1 MLFPKVFLAL
11 LPNEWYNK
19 IRIKSVH
26 KTTGSGS
33 LWFFYFLRKEKN
45 AMPGKRKPKVEQ
57 RKINYQTAAEARAT
71 AGGIPV
77 FCAFDSLVDPK
88 SLIGNPR
95 NPNQHPAEQI
105 TLLAQ
110 IIQSQGW
117 RAPIT
122 VSNQSG
128 FVVRG
133 HGRLAAALAF
143 GAEVVPVDYQN
154 YANEAEEWADLI
166 ADNRLSEL
174 SEIDNVKIADLIVE
188 LDNGEVPLELTGYTN
203 DDMENLL
210 AAISGEG
217 DAEADGLDEVP
228 DVPEIPM
235 SKPGDLWLLGE
246 HRVLCGSATDPEIV
260 KRLMDGK
267 KAHLVFTDP
276 PYGVE
281 YTGGKGKTW
290 EMIDGDD
297 KTGEDL
303 SQKLLIP
310 AFKNMVANTIDTA
323 AFYIWHAGEMR
334 RPFEDAMTA
343 AGLIEKQYIIWVK
356 NNFQLGHLDYHW
368 AHEPCFYA
376 QKAGQ
381 SARFYGDRTN
391 RTAWK
396 VSLRK
401 ATGIETVLTGGV
413 VVTDGAGSKLFITEK
428 PPKDKKNRY
437 LRVTEKDSVVL
448 YSDSKASTAW
458 EVDRETSI
466 EHPTQ
471 KPVELALRA
480 IGNSSAEGEIVLDLF
495 GGSGTTLIGAEK
507 LHRAAY
513 LTEIDPK
520 YVDVIVNRYVKTT
533 GNLNAVCVREGKE
546 IPYIELK
553 TENDAQNGH
562 ESEMR

>member
-1 MLFPKVFLAL
+1 
-11 LPNEWYNK
+11 
-19 IRIKSVH
+19 
-26 KTTGSGS
+26 
-33 LWFFYFLRKEKN
+33 
-45 AMPGKRKPKVEQ
+45 MPGKRKPKVEQ
-57 RKINYQTAAEARAT
+57 RKINYQTAAKARAT

-77 FCAFDSLVDPK
+77 FCAFDSLVDPQK
-88 SLIGNPR
+88 LIGNPR
-95 NPNQHPAEQI
+95 NPNQHPIEQI
-105 TLLAQ
+105 SLLAQ

-133 HGRLAAALAF
+133 HGRLAAALLF

-154 YANEAEEWADLI
+154 YASEAEEWTDLI

-174 SEIDNVKIADLIVE
+174 SEIDNVKIADLVVE

-203 DDMENLL
+203 DDIENLL
-210 AAISGEG
+210 SAISGEG
-217 DAEADGLDEVP
+217 DAEADGLDEIP

-235 SKPGDLWLLGE
+235 SQPGDLWLLGE
-246 HRVLCGSATDPEIV
+246 HRVLCGSATDPETV
-260 KRLMDGK
+260 KRLMNGK

-290 EMIDGDD
+290 EMISGDD
-297 KTGEDL
+297 KTGDDL
-303 SQKLLIP
+303 SAKLLIP

-343 AGLIEKQYIIWVK
+343 AGLIEKQYIIWIK
-356 NNFQLGHLDYHW
+356 NNFQLGHFDYHW

-381 SARFYGDRTN
+381 AARFYGDRSN
-391 RTAWK
+391 RTTWK

-413 VVTDGAGSKLFITEK
+413 VVTDGTGSKLYITDK

-437 LRVTEKDSVVL
+437 LRVTEQDSVVL
-448 YSDSKASTAW
+448 YSDSKSTTAW
-458 EVDRETSI
+458 EVARENGI

-480 IGNSSAEGEIVLDLF
+480 IGNSTVDGEIVLDLF

-520 YVDVIVNRYVKTT
+520 YVDIIVNRYVKTT

-546 IPYIELK
+546 IPYIELR
-553 TENDAQNGH
+553 TENDVQNGR
-562 ESEMR
+562 ETEMR